1 MTSLRSKYRKIA
13 AQVSKIIDDVKTD
26 VAKNYGE
33 NSSIQLP
40 SNDFTPSVSLDIN
53 EEKNLASN
61 IDYCQASFD
70 KFSPSLSDESS
81 NVVVEALTA
90 GSTSFNETFINV
102 NYESMKDDY
111 NFAGLELDECCD
123 WVYCYFDSDEEN
135 ENDICKISNEEVNES
150 ISMMTLLNGL
160 NC

>member
-13 AQVSKIIDDVKTD
+13 ARVSKIIDDVKTD

-40 SNDFTPSVSLDIN
+40 SNDFTPSASLDIN

-81 NVVVEALTA
+81 TVFLKHRLLVRQVLMKYLQM
-90 GSTSFNETFINV
+90 FIMN
-102 NYESMKDDY
+102 
-111 NFAGLELDECCD
+111 L
-123 WVYCYFDSDEEN
+123 
-135 ENDICKISNEEVNES
+135 
-150 ISMMTLLNGL
+150 
-160 NC
+160 